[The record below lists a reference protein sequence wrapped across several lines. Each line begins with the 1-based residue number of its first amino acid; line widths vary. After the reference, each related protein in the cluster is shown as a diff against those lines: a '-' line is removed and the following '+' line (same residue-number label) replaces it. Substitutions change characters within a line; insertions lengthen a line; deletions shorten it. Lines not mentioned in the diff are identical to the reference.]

1 MLHSAT
7 PVHGAWGSGRLLRTG
22 LVSVLITDSGH
33 VLIGAVTPQVLY
45 SAAAQVK

>member
-1 MLHSAT
+1 M
-7 PVHGAWGSGRLLRTG
+7 HGAWGSGRLLRTG